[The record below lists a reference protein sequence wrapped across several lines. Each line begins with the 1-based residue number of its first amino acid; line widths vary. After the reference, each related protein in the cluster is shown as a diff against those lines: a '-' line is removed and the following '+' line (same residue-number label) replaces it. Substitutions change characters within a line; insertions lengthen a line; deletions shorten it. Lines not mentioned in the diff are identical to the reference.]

1 MSLNWKLAVSLKVN
15 NRTQKFFFGLVFE
28 SIFCDAIVIH
38 FLVVLPLVVILVE
51 LL

>member
-1 MSLNWKLAVSLKVN
+1 MH
-15 NRTQKFFFGLVFE
+15 FFFFYTNGLVFE
-28 SIFCDAIVIH
+28 SIFCHAIVIH